1 MEDIIDSIK
10 EFFYRIHLRIKY
22 KRVLDGKPFLCW
34 LGFHNM
40 RRGFG
45 ISDEKRYDVCLR
57 NGCRYGKWYT
67 DKLIGWYRPKEEDIT
82 DRDLMS

>member
-10 EFFYRIHLRIKY
+10 EFFYRVYLRIKY
-22 KRVLDGKPFLCW
+22 NMLFDGKPFLCW

-45 ISDEKRYDVCLR
+45 VSKDRRYDICLR
-57 NGCRYGKWYT
+57 DGCRYNRWYK
-67 DKLIGWYRPKEEDIT
+67 DKLIGWYIT
-82 DRDLMS
+82 KDE